1 MHDIPRHPPVRI
13 EAPVLAIRGLSKSF
27 GTRQVLNDV
36 SFDIAPGEFVVVLG
50 PSGTGK
56 STLFRCI
63 TRLTEPDRG
72 EVRCDG
78 VTVTGLKGRG
88 LPEFRRHVGF
98 VFQQF
103 NLVKRLNAIDNV
115 LAGRLADAP
124 LWRVLL
130 RRFDES
136 DRQYALNCLDA
147 VDLLDYAYCRADSL
161 SGGQQQ
167 RVAIARALAQGGKMI
182 IADEPIASLD
192 PETALGVLRTL
203 KNIAHQRRIGILCSL
218 HQAELATQM
227 ADRILGFR
235 DGRLVLDKSTSNIS
249 IDDTRRLYFRAA

>member
-1 MHDIPRHPPVRI
+1 MNDSRHPPALVL
-13 EAPVLAIRGLSKSF
+13 EPVLAIRGLRKSF
-27 GTRQVLNDV
+27 GETRVLNDV

-63 TRLTEPDRG
+63 TRLTEPDGG
-72 EVRCDG
+72 EICCDG
-78 VTVTGLKGRG
+78 VTVTDLKGRR
-88 LPEFRRHVGF
+88 LLEFRRHVGF

-115 LAGRLADAP
+115 LSGRLADAP
-124 LWRVLL
+124 LWRVLC
-130 RRFDES
+130 RRFDNA

-147 VDLLDYAYCRADSL
+147 VGLLDYAYCRADSL

-167 RVAIARALAQGGKMI
+167 RVAIARALAQGGKII

-192 PETALGVLRTL
+192 PETALGVLRVL
-203 KNIAHQRRIGILCSL
+203 RNIAHQRQIAILCSL
-218 HQAELATQM
+218 HQADLATQM
-227 ADRILGFR
+227 ADRIIGFR
-235 DGRLVLDKSTSNIS
+235 DGRLVLDKSTSS
-249 IDDTRRLYFRAA
+249 LSVDDTRCIYVRAA

>member
-1 MHDIPRHPPVRI
+1 MHEPPRLSPVPI
-13 EAPVLAIRGLSKSF
+13 EEPVLAIRGLSKNF
-27 GTRQVLNDV
+27 GARQVLSDV

-50 PSGTGK
+50 PSGAGK

-63 TRLTEPDRG
+63 TRLTEPNRG
-72 EVRCDG
+72 EIQCDG
-78 VTVTGLKGRG
+78 VTVTDLKGRG
-88 LPEFRRHVGF
+88 LLQFRRHVGF

-124 LWRVLL
+124 LWRVLC
-130 RRFDES
+130 RRFDKA
-136 DRQYALNCLDA
+136 DRQHALNCLDA
-147 VDLLDYAYCRADSL
+147 VGLLDYAYCRADCL

-167 RVAIARALAQGGKMI
+167 RVAIARALAQGGKII

-192 PETALGVLRTL
+192 PETGLGVLRVL
-203 KNIAHQRRIGILCSL
+203 RNIAHQHRIAILCSL
-218 HQAELATQM
+218 HQADLATQM

-235 DGRLVLDKSTSNIS
+235 DGRLVLDKSTSS
-249 IDDTRRLYFRAA
+249 LSVDETRCIYVRAA